1 MPGYDMP
8 VRMYAA
14 QVVADEGLDGRVLRT
29 SLRRGPHPAVIV
41 CGRCATWLAV
51 GHRPDDGPEV
61 LLACCSCSAVNDPR
75 RAVPVSDRTAER
87 AAPAGLVPGEVWA
100 GPAVERVHALA
111 AQERRWPW
119 RAG

>member
-1 MPGYDMP
+1 MP

-29 SLRRGPHPAVIV
+29 SLRRGPHAAVVV
-41 CGRCATWLAV
+41 CGRRATWLAV

-61 LLACCSCSAVNDPR
+61 LLACCSCGALNDPR

-100 GPAVERVHALA
+100 GPAVEQVHTLA

-119 RAG
+119 WAG